1 MVSTS
6 NMQLSRASAV
16 GSRPARALVSRSVV
30 APSVRVVRPFTA
42 AQPRQLSLAVP
53 SQGTQQRLRHVCR
66 AEATEQVAI
75 TLPRTG
81 SFISKTEVPA
91 FIQRDDMLDQMVR
104 WALIEAEEGGQRNFG
119 MPMKVHQRFRD
130 GTLWGFD
137 VEIIKEGVKQA
148 DLSIG
153 FDDEMTTKS
162 EWIGQ
167 DETGMPTKEG
177 KQEEVAGKHFEI
189 W

>member
-1 MVSTS
+1 MRAAASPSTR
-6 NMQLSRASAV
+6 LSA
-16 GSRPARALVSRSVV
+16 
-30 APSVRVVRPFTA
+30 VRVVRPFTA
-42 AQPRQLSLAVP
+42 VQPRQLAFAVP
-53 SQGTQQRLRHVCR
+53 SQSTQQRLRHVCR
-66 AEATEQVAI
+66 AEATEQVAV

-91 FIQRDDMLDQMVR
+91 FIQRDDMMDQMVR

-119 MPMKVHQRFRD
+119 MPMKIHQRFRD

-153 FDDEMTTKS
+153 FDGEVCIKS

>member
-1 MVSTS
+1 
-6 NMQLSRASAV
+6 MQLARSAST
-16 GSRPARALVSRSVV
+16 GSRPVRAT
-30 APSVRVVRPFTA
+30 PSVNASLRVTRHVRPFTA
-42 AQPRQLSLAVP
+42 AQPRQHRFAVP
-53 SQGTQQRLRHVCR
+53 NHDTQQRLRHVCK
-66 AEATEQVAI
+66 AEAKEQVAV

-81 SFISKTEVPA
+81 SFISRTEIPA
-91 FIQRDDMLDQMVR
+91 FIQRDDMMDQMVR

-130 GTLWGFD
+130 GILWGFD

-153 FDDEMTTKS
+153 FDNEVTIKS

-167 DETGMPTKEG
+167 NETGMPTREG
-177 KQEEVAGKHFEI
+177 KQEEIAGKHFEI